1 MASRSLMIDLLPQLI
16 VLAVGG
22 SIAPALLLLTIL
34 FLGSQ
39 RPLPNA
45 TALVLGY
52 LAVGAA
58 VGVAGLILFGGTAGA
73 AGSTASTI
81 GRVISVTLGVL
92 LIVLGLRR
100 LFITRDPDASL
111 PRWMEAVSSITLA
124 RAFGIGMMLF
134 PLQIRILAIFIAC
147 INLIAAASF
156 RTQESIVALVLALL
170 IFAIPVLVLIGLYA
184 AVPQRAS
191 SMLESLRRWLEKN
204 NRAITVVLCL
214 VFGAFFLV
222 RGFSGP

>member
-1 MASRSLMIDLLPQLI
+1 MASRSLMIDLLPQLF

-22 SIAPALLLLTIL
+22 SIASGLLLLTIL
-34 FLGSQ
+34 FLGFQ

-52 LAVGAA
+52 FAVCAA

-147 INLIAAASF
+147 INLIATASF
-156 RTQESIVALVLALL
+156 RTQESIVALVLVLL

-184 AVPQRAS
+184 AMPQRAS
-191 SMLESLRRWLEKN
+191 NMLWSLRAWMEKN
-204 NRAITVVLCL
+204 NRTITVGLCF
-214 VFGAFFLV
+214 VFGAFLLV